1 MQVSFTNALDTPRA
15 RHAIGQVTA
24 TTNWRNA
31 DKPVSDLDREIAVRA
46 LVREAE
52 EYDAQALVDVNIAI
66 EECCDAEREG
76 MKMRRLTATGTAVR
90 FAVAA

>member
-1 MQVSFTNALDTPRA
+1 MQVSFNNALDTQRA

-52 EYDAQALVDVNIAI
+52 EYGADGVVEVTFET
-66 EECCDAEREG
+66 EECKGVECEG
-76 MKMRRLTATGTAVR
+76 VKLRRVVASGRAVKL
-90 FAVAA
+90 ALAA